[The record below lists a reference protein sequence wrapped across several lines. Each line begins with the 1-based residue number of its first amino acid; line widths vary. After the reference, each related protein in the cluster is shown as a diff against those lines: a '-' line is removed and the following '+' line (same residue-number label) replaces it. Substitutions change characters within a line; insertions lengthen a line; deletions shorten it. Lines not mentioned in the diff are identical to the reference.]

1 MPTIRV
7 DSAAATL
14 VAGASLF
21 PLVGN
26 QYEFLPF
33 NALVEFAVVGT
44 TGEAATVNLQ
54 AVVYS
59 GSDVLQQ
66 LGPISLKAGH
76 IPTYPD
82 DFLLNDTSLR
92 GDRLSVN
99 LQNTGTTTAANPVS
113 TCVRI
118 TPG

>member
-7 DSAAATL
+7 DTATAFA
-14 VAGASLF
+14 AGATAF

-33 NALVEFAVVGT
+33 NALVEFAIVSIV
-44 TGEAATVNLQ
+44 EAATVNLQ
-54 AVVYS
+54 ATVYS

-66 LGPISLKAGH
+66 QGPISAKAGH
-76 IPTYPD
+76 IPVYPD

-92 GDRLSVN
+92 GDRLSVIIQN
-99 LQNTGTTTAANPVS
+99 LGTTATTAPIS
-113 TCVRI
+113 TAVRI
-118 TPG
+118 TPA